1 MENEVMTNTN
11 AMEFNL
17 NALGS
22 ALLQMDK
29 GKNEELSD
37 KFYTLDFFSSVNN
50 KATGENMICFSV
62 EEIEG
67 KYFWASTSLYELL
80 ADNVDIA
87 DEDPEARALYFSN
100 YEVKIK
106 YNGKTPLKNDPSKSC
121 NVWKFQVNKKG

>member
-1 MENEVMTNTN
+1 MENEVITNTN

-67 KYFWASTSLYELL
+67 KYFWASTSGAPSCLYM
-80 ADNVDIA
+80 N
-87 DEDPEARALYFSN
+87 P
-100 YEVKIK
+100 
-106 YNGKTPLKNDPSKSC
+106 
-121 NVWKFQVNKKG
+121 